1 MEMEWDCWASKE
13 GGAFRIASGRGAS
26 LAVLEVALLDAAA
39 EGQQVAVALDLLA
52 QLVAG
57 ESCGQDGEEV
67 AEHQCIQLSGSEDK
81 GNLL

>member
-1 MEMEWDCWASKE
+1 M
-13 GGAFRIASGRGAS
+13 
-26 LAVLEVALLDAAA
+26 AVLEIALLDAAA

-67 AEHQCIQLSGSEDK
+67 AEHQRIQLSGSEDK